1 MATPTRA
8 AFLSSFLS
16 THSPPDRVV
25 HDGIDPGDALAVSD
39 LGVVLEGRTV
49 LEGISFRV
57 RRGTTLAI
65 VGPNGAGKTVLLRSL
80 LGLVP
85 HTGTVAWADN
95 VKIGFVPQ
103 SFAVGDLPITVRE
116 FLSLNRATDFRDCLA
131 ICGLNESRVR
141 DERLGTLSG
150 GELQKVLIAWALV
163 DNPNVL
169 VVDEPTAHI
178 DVGAEDLILET
189 LNRIEKERGMTILL
203 VSHDIHNV
211 MSYSDTALALNRT
224 VIYQGPSKNLS
235 DPALLVRIF
244 GSGTLLA
251 EHRHEGGPA

>member
-1 MATPTRA
+1 MAAQRVDTAETGTA
-8 AFLSSFLS
+8 HEADTVLS
-16 THSPPDRVV
+16 
-25 HDGIDPGDALAVSD
+25 VSH
-39 LGVVLEGRTV
+39 LGVQLEGRTV
-49 LEGISFRV
+49 LRDVSFTV

-85 HTGTVAWADN
+85 HSGTVVWAGD
-95 VKIGFVPQ
+95 VKIGLVPQ
-103 SFAVGDLPITVRE
+103 NFAVTDVPITVRE
-116 FLSLNRATDFRDCLA
+116 FLSLNRAADYREVLA
-131 ICGLNESRVR
+131 IVGLDEARIG
-141 DERLGTLSG
+141 DERLGALSG
-150 GELQKVLIAWALV
+150 GELQRVLIAWALV
-163 DNPNVL
+163 DDPSVL

-211 MSYSDTALALNRT
+211 MAYSDTALALNVT
-224 VIYQGPSKNLS
+224 VIYSGPSQNLS

-244 GSGTLLA
+244 GSGTILA
-251 EHRHEGGPA
+251 GHRHGEAPV

>member
-1 MATPTRA
+1 VSIQPPGTASPQRA
-8 AFLSSFLS
+8 PNGLRSASSG
-16 THSPPDRVV
+16 PP
-25 HDGIDPGDALAVSD
+25 ALPETALTVSH

-49 LEGISFRV
+49 LQDISFTL

-85 HTGTVAWADN
+85 HTGTVSWAPT
-95 VKIGFVPQ
+95 VKIGLVPQ
-103 SFAVGDLPITVRE
+103 NFAVTDVPITVRE
-116 FLSLNRATDFRDCLA
+116 FLSLNRTRDYRDCLA
-131 ICGLNESRVR
+131 VCGLEKGRIL

-150 GELQKVLIAWALV
+150 GELQRVLIAWALV
-163 DNPNVL
+163 DDPNVL

-189 LNRIEKERGMTILL
+189 LNRIEKERGMSILL

-211 MSYSDTALALNRT
+211 MAYSDTALALNGS
-224 VIYQGPSKNLS
+224 VIYSGPSRGLS
-235 DPALLVRIF
+235 DPNLLIRIF
-244 GSGTLLA
+244 GSGTILA
-251 EHRHEGGPA
+251 EHRHGEGSV

>member
-1 MATPTRA
+1 MSSYPVVSFGAVHEDRRRLPPATEA
-8 AFLSSFLS
+8 A
-16 THSPPDRVV
+16 
-25 HDGIDPGDALAVSD
+25 GDDDLVLRVSD
-39 LGVVLEGRTV
+39 LGVTLDGRRVLR
-49 LEGISFRV
+49 GISFTL

-85 HTGTVAWADN
+85 HSGTVAWTPG
-95 VKIGFVPQ
+95 VRIGLVPQ
-103 SFAVGDLPITVRE
+103 NFSSTDVPITVRE
-116 FLSLNRATDFRDCLA
+116 FLSLNRVTDYRACLA
-131 ICGLNESRVR
+131 VCGLKEGQIL

-150 GELQKVLIAWALV
+150 GELQRVLIAWALV
-163 DNPNVL
+163 DEPNVL

-189 LNRIEKERGMTILL
+189 LNRIEKERGMSILL

-211 MSYSDTALALNRT
+211 MAYSDTALALSGRI
-224 VIYQGPSKNLS
+224 IYSGPSRGLS
-235 DPALLVRIF
+235 DPDLLVRIF

-251 EHRHEGGPA
+251 EHRHEENRA